1 MTFEHRRYLATDMA
15 AEAEQYSM
23 MQMLVAQAKI
33 KTIEY

>member
-1 MTFEHRRYLATDMA
+1 MTFEHRWYLATDV

-23 MQMLVAQAKI
+23 MQMLVAQAKK